1 MINKENAK
9 DLSKLLSQHLKS
21 KEVKQS
27 EILELISEFNGYKDW
42 NTFSAVADDSVYDP
56 SSLNWS
62 KRDYIH
68 VDNGGYEFAYNHKRK
83 VLYINAGY
91 FGYSSH
97 SHIFSFSKSEIKQF
111 IFDLEKMSAHHDA
124 PEETEENMVIR
135 SAGKKWIIDAFSINL
150 FSSTHNVV
158 LMRNKTKE
166 IVAIL
171 KSYL

>member
-9 DLSKLLSQHLKS
+9 ELSKFLSQHLKS

-42 NTFSAVADDSVYDP
+42 NTFSAVADDSVYDR

-62 KRDYIH
+62 KIEYVHI
-68 VDNGGYEFAYNHKRK
+68 DNGGYEFAYNQKRK

-97 SHIFSFSKSEIKQF
+97 SHIFSFSKSEMKQF
-111 IFDLEKMSAHHDA
+111 IFDLEKMSAHHDQS
-124 PEETEENMVIR
+124 EENEENLVVR
-135 SAGKKWIIDAFSINL
+135 SLNKKWIIDAFSINL
-150 FSSTHNVV
+150 FSSTHNLV